1 MVEMNTNRPPHVPL
15 GLLCKHLNWRGHKKI
30 QRVMD
35 GLYTDHRYS
44 TNYLLKPSDLLDSH
58 KQVEHVIPISN
69 YIKEHNKAI

>member
-1 MVEMNTNRPPHVPL
+1 
-15 GLLCKHLNWRGHKKI
+15 
-30 QRVMD
+30 MD